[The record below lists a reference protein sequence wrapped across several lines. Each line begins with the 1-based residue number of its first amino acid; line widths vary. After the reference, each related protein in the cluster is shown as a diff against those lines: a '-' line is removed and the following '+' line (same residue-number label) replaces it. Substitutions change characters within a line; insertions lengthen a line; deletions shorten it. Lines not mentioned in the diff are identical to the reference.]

1 MATTPKR
8 IETLVGFFL
17 FVGLA
22 LLGVL
27 IMQFGRFAD
36 RFHGVYS
43 VTVSFSDASGLI
55 KGSQV
60 RLSGAMVGQVVEEPA
75 LTSDGRIEVEMVIRK
90 DTPKIDKNSIFQIGS
105 LSILGDKAIMITPP
119 GTLGEQAGEYIKDG
133 DFVQGAEAGGLEALQ
148 TDAEQIA
155 SDAALL
161 ISRGKTTLSKVDGA
175 LDDLRLVSGQ
185 LAESLERINTGLITD
200 ENIAKFT
207 NTLDSL
213 DGAAGNIREASLDIK
228 PLLADAQEAIRD
240 FDLAAKAAEG
250 TFTQASA
257 EISKLG
263 PALQKV
269 PRTVE
274 SISEVADEA
283 RGALK
288 SVKGSE
294 GLLGSLAYDR
304 DMKGDA
310 KTFMRNLR
318 HYGILRYKDAETPD
332 ERDPRNRF
340 RGRRR

>member
-1 MATTPKR
+1 MATSPKR

-17 FVGLA
+17 FVGLV
-22 LLGVL
+22 LLGIL

-36 RFHGVYS
+36 RFQGVYT

-60 RLSGAMVGQVVEEPA
+60 RLSGAKVGQVIEDPA
-75 LTSDGRIEVEMVIRK
+75 LTPEGKIEVEMVIRK
-90 DTPKIDKNSIFQIGS
+90 DTPNIDRNSVFQISS

-119 GTLGEQAGEYIKDG
+119 GTPEEQAGEYIKDG
-133 DFVQGAEAGGLEALQ
+133 DFIVGAEAGGLEALQ

-155 SDAALL
+155 SDAAVL
-161 ISRGKTTLSKVDGA
+161 ISRGKTTLTKVDGA
-175 LDDLRLVSGQ
+175 LDDLRSVSAQ
-185 LAESLERINTGLITD
+185 LGESLDRINSGLVTD
-200 ENIAKFT
+200 ENMSKFT
-207 NTLDSL
+207 TALDNLENATGS
-213 DGAAGNIREASLDIK
+213 IKEASLDIK
-228 PLLADAQEAIRD
+228 PLLGDAQDAIRS
-240 FDLAAKAAEG
+240 FDQAAKAAEV
-250 TFTQASA
+250 TFSQASS

-263 PALQKV
+263 PTLQKV
-269 PRTVE
+269 PHAVD
-274 SISEVADEA
+274 SISQVADEA
-283 RGALK
+283 KGALK
-288 SVKGSE
+288 SVTDSE

-318 HYGILRYKDAETPD
+318 HYGILRYKDAETAD

>member
-60 RLSGAMVGQVVEEPA
+60 RLAGAMVGQVVAEPT
-75 LTSDGRIEVEMVIRK
+75 LTSDGKIEIEIVIRK
-90 DTPKIDKNSIFQIGS
+90 DTPKIDRNSIFQIGS

-119 GTLGEQAGEYIKDG
+119 GTPGEKAGEYIKDG
-133 DFVQGAEAGGLEALQ
+133 DFLQGAEAGGLEALQ

-155 SDAALL
+155 SDATVL
-161 ISRGKTTLSKVDGA
+161 ISRGKTTLSKVDDA
-175 LDDLRLVSGQ
+175 LDDLRSVSGQ

-200 ENIAKFT
+200 ENMAKFT
-207 NTLDSL
+207 SALDSL
-213 DGAAGNIREASLDIK
+213 EGAAGNIKEASLDIK
-228 PLLADAQEAIRD
+228 PLLADAQDAIRD
-240 FDLAAKAAEG
+240 FDQAAKAAEG
-250 TFTQASA
+250 TFSQASS

-274 SISEVADEA
+274 ALSKVADEA
-283 RGALK
+283 RGALQ

-318 HYGILRYKDAETPD
+318 HYGILRYKDAETTD
-332 ERDPRNRF
+332 ERDPRDRF
-340 RGRRR
+340 RGGRR

>member
-1 MATTPKR
+1 MATSPKR

-22 LLGVL
+22 LLGIL

-36 RFHGVYS
+36 RFRGVYP

-60 RLSGAMVGQVVEEPA
+60 RLSGAKVGQVVEEPS
-75 LTSDGRIEVEMVIRK
+75 LTPEGKIEVAIVIRK
-90 DTPKIDKNSIFQIGS
+90 DTPKIDRNSAFQISS

-119 GTLGEQAGEYIKDG
+119 ATPEERAGEYIGDG
-133 DFVQGAEAGGLEALQ
+133 DFIVGAEAGGLDALQ
-148 TDAEQIA
+148 TDAVQIA
-155 SDAALL
+155 SDAAVL
-161 ISRGKTTLSKVDGA
+161 ISRGKTTLAKVDTA
-175 LDDLRLVSGQ
+175 LDDLQTVSGQ
-185 LAESLERINTGLITD
+185 LSESLDRINSGLITE
-200 ENIAKFT
+200 ENMAKVT
-207 NTLDSL
+207 SALDNL
-213 DGAAGNIREASLDIK
+213 DGAAGTIREASLEIQ
-228 PLLADAQEAIRD
+228 PLLAGAQDAVQS
-240 FDLAAKAAEG
+240 FDKAAKAAEG
-250 TFTQASA
+250 TFSRASS
-257 EISKLG
+257 EITKLG
-263 PALQKV
+263 PTLQKV
-269 PRTVE
+269 PEAVD
-274 SISEVADEA
+274 SISEVATEA

-288 SVKGSE
+288 SVKTSE

-318 HYGILRYKDAETPD
+318 HYGILRYKDDEAPD

>member
-60 RLSGAMVGQVVEEPA
+60 RLAGAMVGQVVEEPG
-75 LTSDGRIEVEMVIRK
+75 LTPEGGIEVELVIRK
-90 DTPKIDKNSIFQIGS
+90 DTPKIDRNSIFQIGS

-119 GTLGEQAGEYIKDG
+119 GASDEKAGEYIKDG

-155 SDAALL
+155 SDAATL

-200 ENIAKFT
+200 ENMAKFT

-213 DGAAGNIREASLDIK
+213 DGAAVNTKEASLDIK
-228 PLLADAQEAIRD
+228 PLLADA
-240 FDLAAKAAEG
+240 
-250 TFTQASA
+250 
-257 EISKLG
+257 
-263 PALQKV
+263 
-269 PRTVE
+269 
-274 SISEVADEA
+274 
-283 RGALK
+283 
-288 SVKGSE
+288 
-294 GLLGSLAYDR
+294 
-304 DMKGDA
+304 
-310 KTFMRNLR
+310 
-318 HYGILRYKDAETPD
+318 
-332 ERDPRNRF
+332 
-340 RGRRR
+340 